1 MRKPRSRRYFRWITR
16 LLPLFVLVVIPDRGS
31 GQVCGGDAPCSL
43 TAVAAGSDEITI
55 TWDGE
60 SVGAAHQLQWTTG
73 ATPTWPSSGTNEI
86 EVAEGTLTYS
96 HTNLTADTK
105 YWYRLQACAPGNFA
119 QCAPYPTGTAAG
131 ERVATATTEAEGSM
145 APEAPTNFT
154 ATSSTGVVGTTS
166 GVITIEW
173 DALADL
179 TYELAWD
186 NGEAVSTGISIE
198 HDALKSGTAGKRTIP
213 HTGLTLGIPYAYEIN
228 ATNGGVGPVSKVFEI
243 PIGQLSAP
251 TGLGATV
258 SKEEIEGKP
267 GDSTSVA
274 TVAWEFEGFE
284 KFEFPV
290 ITYDVQVRDDPA
302 GTWADLS
309 DAEFNEFDPQTVSF
323 KHTLA
328 DPSKTYYFRVR
339 AKTPVTDVESSEWAQ
354 TDTDGGGGGGGG
366 DVGPVEDFAAE
377 ALGPTSIKLS
387 WKVADDPEDDG
398 DDVSLE
404 IQHNTEGADED
415 DEDWTDTSKP
425 PVGTIAYTHMG
436 LDSETKYWYRI
447 RAVDFKVNPVVNGP
461 WTTADVSATTTKDD
475 EPVDPTDSVG
485 VTVKNLE
492 AELNGTTI
500 ELSWRAPDSTI
511 ADFKEYLVEW
521 KLNSGQFRELTRTES
536 RSYDHEDRTAAGSY
550 RYRVAAVDDDGKE
563 YPWSREALVTIE
575 EAKDKP
581 SAPQNLTASAA
592 GSAVTL
598 SWEAPAD
605 SGDAS
610 ITKYKIE
617 NSLDGGTKWTT
628 IKTVGAAVTTY
639 EHTGLDPNET
649 IHYRVSATNEHGYGP
664 VSDIVSATTER
675 DTPSAPRSLT
685 VQGVKRGNQLTWQA
699 PSDEGASALTGYRVE
714 QSTDGG
720 ASWTTVIVTADASVR
735 TYLHLSPPP
744 GQETSYRVIAINDKG
759 DSPPSNIV
767 KIETE
772 AIPPSRPTS
781 LRASVSGD
789 IVRLSWSAPS
799 NTGGAAITGYRI
811 EVASFADALWNTL
824 VEDTESTETE
834 YSYKVEPGTTLS
846 YRVFAINSAGR
857 SPASRVVR
865 VTVDAVAPAP
875 PMGVGALAVSHDAIG
890 VAWNEPSN
898 TGGAPVTGYRIE
910 YSNDGGFWNVLA
922 SNFAATST
930 AYRHTNLKPATQY
943 FYRVF
948 AINKAG
954 RSGPSEVVNATT
966 LADLPGVPERLIAS
980 VISPTQINLT
990 WDEPRYTGGVAL
1002 TSYSIESSPDGESW
1016 IPLTETAGDETF
1028 YQHKGLRPATT
1039 YHYRVTSRNEI
1050 GSSKASRPVFARTT
1064 AALPDKPVEL
1074 KATAKSDSEIYL
1086 TWMKPSFDGGAAIT
1100 GYLIEVSTDQGS
1112 SWSTV
1117 RSNTGS
1123 TNTVFTHTG
1132 LKRATIHQY
1141 RVAAIN
1147 KIGSGEKSEVAEA
1160 KTFALVPGA
1169 PVDLIAK
1176 VISST
1181 QIDLKWTPPE
1191 DDGGAPINRYQIEVT
1206 EDHVEW
1212 SRLTDVDQGVEYSHI
1227 VLPGA
1232 TWNYR
1237 VKARN
1242 EAGYGL
1248 PSNVVTATT
1257 DDPLERTERVMDA
1270 ILPRFTATAV
1280 SSSIR
1285 AITTRIELISNGY
1298 RDNNRINV
1306 LGGRDG
1312 LRGIINGSTVSQS
1325 AAGASIWGSADLTS
1339 LSENGTIDWGGEV
1352 FSVHAGLDG
1361 MLRDGILVGLAG
1373 SRSKGEFKFT
1383 DQMGARDIE
1392 GDLDVSLTSMNPY
1405 LAWIREDMGV
1415 WTATGFGWG
1424 SIDITDD
1431 AADRSSTLASSML
1444 SAGGF
1449 RHILS
1454 SPAGV
1459 FRIRAEGISA
1469 RIEVAGNVP
1478 SHLRAGVEAG
1488 HINESSLRVRRGRLM
1503 LDWMMPRKTYGEY
1516 HADFRL
1522 EGGVRYDQNELE
1534 TGVNGSEFGGGLRL
1548 TGPVF
1553 RAQADGR
1560 VFIHPDY
1567 REWGIQGLVELRS
1580 RQENGV
1586 SLRVRPAY
1594 GNAQS
1599 GLNQLWENGVADAVA
1614 EDVGGRVNA
1623 VLAYQSLNRGVPYGR
1638 VDIRDS
1644 RMDIYTGFRYRLMG
1658 GLDFKTEAIHRK
1670 GKPGLSL
1677 QLRSS
1682 R

>member
-1 MRKPRSRRYFRWITR
+1 MRKPRSRRYFSWITR

-31 GQVCGGDAPCSL
+31 GMQPPCGGDAPCAL

-55 TWDGE
+55 TWEGADD
-60 SVGAAHQLQWTTG
+60 AAHRIQWVEGGTTPDWDTDSVSVDI
-73 ATPTWPSSGTNEI
+73 ALGTF
-86 EVAEGTLTYS
+86 TYS
-96 HTNLTADTK
+96 HTGLKADTK
-105 YWYRLQACAPGNFA
+105 YWYQISACADGFAFCVPFPGATLASN
-119 QCAPYPTGTAAG
+119 
-131 ERVATATTEAEGSM
+131 ERVATATTEAAGAVALDPPAGFTVSTNSDGEAGSSKGQIDIGW
-145 APEAPTNFT
+145 T
-154 ATSSTGVVGTTS
+154 AVENVV
-166 GVITIEW
+166 
-173 DALADL
+173 
-179 TYELAWD
+179 YELRWD
-186 NGEAVSTGISIE
+186 SASVPANNAALLEGDPDLDGGSAGARVVT
-198 HDALKSGTAGKRTIP
+198 HDERTVGKEYSYQVRAASQTDDGSKTPSDWVTAASATAG
-213 HTGLTLGIPYAYEIN
+213 
-228 ATNGGVGPVSKVFEI
+228 
-243 PIGQLSAP
+243 GQLSKV
-251 TGLGATV
+251 TNLGAVLDDDET
-258 SKEEIEGKP
+258 
-267 GDSTSVA
+267 TA
-274 TVAWEFEGFE
+274 TVTWDWEQFNNDHLLEITYKVQRGEALAGPWEDLPDAMGDANGADPKFVVVMDEGLTAGTTYFYQVQATLMTPVTGAAPSEWAKTSTGGNVAPDPDPVEGFE
-284 KFEFPV
+284 
-290 ITYDVQVRDDPA
+290 
-302 GTWADLS
+302 
-309 DAEFNEFDPQTVSF
+309 
-323 KHTLA
+323 
-328 DPSKTYYFRVR
+328 
-339 AKTPVTDVESSEWAQ
+339 
-354 TDTDGGGGGGGG
+354 
-366 DVGPVEDFAAE
+366 AE
-377 ALGPTSIKLS
+377 AAGPAAIKLS
-387 WKVADDPEDDG
+387 WKAVEDVPDDDNDDI
-398 DDVSLE
+398 SFE
-404 IQHNTEGADED
+404 IEHNTVGADET
-415 DEDWTDTSKP
+415 DWLTTGKP
-425 PVGTIAYTHMG
+425 AVSSTEHTHSG
-436 LDSETKYWYRI
+436 LDPETEYWYRI
-447 RAVDFKVNPVVNGP
+447 RAANVGNDGVSDWSEV
-461 WTTADVSATTTKDD
+461 VSATTGEDIEDD
-475 EPVDPTDSVG
+475 NSTR
-485 VTVKNLE
+485 VKNL
-492 AELNGTTI
+492 AATRNGTTI
-500 ELSWRAPDSTI
+500 ELSWGAPDSTI

-521 KLNSGQFRELTRTES
+521 KLNSGEFRELTRTKS
-536 RSYDHEDRTAAGSY
+536 RSYDHEDRTAAGRY

-581 SAPQNLTASAA
+581 SAPRDLTASAA
-592 GSAVTL
+592 GSTVTL

-628 IKTVGAAVTTY
+628 IKTVGAAITTY

-685 VQGVKRGNQLTWQA
+685 VQGVERGNQLTWRA
-699 PSDEGASALTGYRVE
+699 PSEEGASALTGYRVE

-735 TYLHLSPPP
+735 AYLHLSPPP

-759 DSPPSNIV
+759 DSPPSNVV

-857 SPASRVVR
+857 SRPSTVVR
-865 VTVDAVAPAP
+865 VTVDAVAPSP
-875 PMGVGALAVSHDAIG
+875 PTGVGALAVSHDAIG
-890 VAWNEPSN
+890 VAWNEPAN

-930 AYRHTNLKPATQY
+930 AYRHTDLKPATQY

-1002 TSYSIESSPDGESW
+1002 TGYSIESSPDGESW

-1028 YQHKGLRPATT
+1028 YQHRGLRPATT

-1147 KIGSGEKSEVAEA
+1147 KIGNGEKSEVAEA

-1169 PVDLIAK
+1169 PVDLKAK

-1285 AITTRIELISNGY
+1285 AITTRIDLISNGY

-1454 SPAGV
+1454 SPVGV

-1478 SHLRAGVEAG
+1478 SHLRAGVEPG
-1488 HINESSLRVRRGRLM
+1488 HINESSVRVRRGRLM

-1516 HADFRL
+1516 HADFRF

-1586 SLRVRPAY
+1586 SLRVQPAY

-1638 VDIRDS
+1638 VDIRDG

-1677 QLRSS
+1677 QLRSA